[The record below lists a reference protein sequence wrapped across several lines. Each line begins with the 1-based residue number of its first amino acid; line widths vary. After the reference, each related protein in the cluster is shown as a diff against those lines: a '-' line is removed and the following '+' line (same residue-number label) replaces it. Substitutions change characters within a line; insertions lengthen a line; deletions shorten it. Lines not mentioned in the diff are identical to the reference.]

1 MKENIPFFVNLNYFA
16 TGEGAT
22 DSCALVWAYTKKEA
36 LEKLLEN
43 YLHPT
48 VVESIMKAEE
58 WGALHEFSFHLYRN
72 YS

>member
-36 LEKLLEN
+36 LEKFL
-43 YLHPT
+43 
-48 VVESIMKAEE
+48 
-58 WGALHEFSFHLYRN
+58 RN
-72 YS
+72 TMLKWSTGKTSKKDLITL